1 MNADVRGEKEG
12 PAVVGDVWRGE
23 EKELSEKLIEKK

>member
-1 MNADVRGEKEG
+1 MCVERRRG